1 MAKTRVVNL
10 EKKLAASGQTGMLS
24 LVKTAAVSLEKRGL
38 SEHTARVALVLDI
51 SGSMAPLYRAG
62 VVQRLAERVLALG
75 LRFDDDG
82 EVDVFLF
89 GQEVHKPSPGLSL
102 DGYQDYIARIIQ
114 TYRLEPNTRYG
125 AAMSAVRQFYCGSSG
140 DRSEPFPAALPV
152 YVMFLTDGEPSDKGP
167 ATRQIRSASYEP
179 IFWQFMGVGNSSFRY
194 LERLDDLDGRFVD
207 NANFFAVSEKE
218 LLGPYPISDEQLF
231 ANLMEE
237 YPGWI
242 RHANA
247 LGILRP

>member
-1 MAKTRVVNL
+1 MAKARVINM
-10 EKKLAASGQTGMLS
+10 EKKLTAQGQQGMLS

-38 SEHTARVALVLDI
+38 GEHTARVALVLDI
-51 SGSMAPLYRAG
+51 SGSMASLYRSG

-89 GQEVHKPSPGLSL
+89 GQNVHKPEPGLSL
-102 DGYQDYIARIIQ
+102 QGYSDYIARMIQ
-114 TYRLEPNTRYG
+114 TYRLEWNTRYA

-140 DRSEPFPAALPV
+140 ERTEPFPAQLPV

-167 ATRQIRSASYEP
+167 ATRQIRSASFEP
-179 IFWQFMGVGNSSFRY
+179 IFWQFMGVGNSSFKY

-218 LLGPYPISDEQLF
+218 LLGRNPISDEQLF
-231 ANLMEE
+231 ANLMDE
-237 YPGWI
+237 YPAWVQ
-242 RHANA
+242 RARS
-247 LGILRP
+247 LGILRA